1 MPFLSDPWVGVEVR
15 RRASILSSAT
25 LAAAVLTLGLAAA
38 RWAVEGPQSQIA
50 AIVCIAAVLF
60 SAAHWIVSQ
69 FGALGAGGNLLL
81 GTALTT
87 LWTMSLLEGGLGSE
101 AVLWMPFVVL
111 SCSFFQRPRAVVL
124 WGALTLLAVISIC
137 VRDFAVA
144 DQPDRGLV
152 LLHGASAIGVILFA
166 GVLGWSV
173 ELNRTRTQQSIVSS
187 ELRRVEEQHSREA
200 LEKERVAAVEAV
212 RARDEFVSIA
222 SHELNTPLTSL
233 RLTVDVLHRT
243 LPPDARGST
252 ALARIERQV
261 DKLSRLTDELLS
273 VSRIDAGRLHLQL
286 EPVDLVAVA
295 HDVIERFGEEARRV
309 HSALRLRAP
318 STLIGEWDRLRLDQV
333 LSNLVSNAL
342 KYGRGQPVEIEA
354 AKAGSVAHLTVTDH
368 GIGIPP
374 ERLPHIFE
382 RFERAV
388 AAGQYSGL
396 GLGLYIVRQITL
408 ALGGSV
414 RAEST
419 PGTGSVFTLD
429 LPLVKNLPA
438 Q

>member
-15 RRASILSSAT
+15 RRTSILSSAT

-60 SAAHWIVSQ
+60 AAAHWIVTQ

-81 GTALTT
+81 ATALTT
-87 LWTMSLLEGGLGSE
+87 LWTMSMLESGLSSE

-111 SCSFFQRPRAVVL
+111 SCSFFQGPRAVVW

-144 DQPDRGLV
+144 EQPERGRV

-187 ELRRVEEQHSREA
+187 ELRRLEEQHSREA
-200 LEKERVAAVEAV
+200 LEQERVAAVEAV

-233 RLTVDVLHRT
+233 RLTVDVLHKT
-243 LPPDARGST
+243 LPPDAPGST

-273 VSRIDAGRLHLQL
+273 VSRID
-286 EPVDLVAVA
+286 
-295 HDVIERFGEEARRV
+295 
-309 HSALRLRAP
+309 
-318 STLIGEWDRLRLDQV
+318 QV

-354 AKAGSVAHLTVTDH
+354 EKAGSVAHLTVTDH

-374 ERLPHIFE
+374 DRLPHIFE

-419 PGTGSVFTLD
+419 PGAGSVFTLD
-429 LPLVKNLPA
+429 LPLGKNFPA